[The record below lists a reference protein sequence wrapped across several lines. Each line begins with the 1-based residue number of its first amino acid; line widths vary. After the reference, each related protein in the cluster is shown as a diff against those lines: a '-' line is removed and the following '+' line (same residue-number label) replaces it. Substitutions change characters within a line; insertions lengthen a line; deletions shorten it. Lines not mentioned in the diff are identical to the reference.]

1 MDKEL
6 LKDLDKLIKRIKEVN
21 NENNL
26 SKQRKA
32 WYKEAVSYY

>member
-6 LKDLDKLIKRIKEVN
+6 LKELDKLIKRIEEVN

-32 WYKEAVSYY
+32 

>member
-32 WYKEAVSYY
+32 

>member
-6 LKDLDKLIKRIKEVN
+6 LKELDKLIKRIEEVN

-26 SKQRKA
+26 FKQRKA
-32 WYKEAVSYY
+32 

>member
-6 LKDLDKLIKRIKEVN
+6 LKDLDKLIERIKEVN

-26 SKQRKA
+26 FKQRKA
-32 WYKEAVSYY
+32 

>member
-6 LKDLDKLIKRIKEVN
+6 LKELDKLIKRIEEVN

-26 SKQRKA
+26 FKQRKA
-32 WYKEAVSYY
+32 WYKETGSYY